1 VDSTS
6 DETRWIEQARRG
18 DGAAFERIYLL
29 YERKIYSHIYRMMNG
44 NPEDASD
51 LTQDTFIKAYNGL
64 AKTAPDLNVG
74 AWLYRIASNA
84 CYDQLRR
91 KQRVQWQPWEDAK
104 HDHLLHG
111 SVAENPER
119 SALRREAD
127 DTVQRVLN
135 RMSPQNREALLLREY
150 GDMGLDDIGAIL
162 GKSRSAMK
170 SLLFRA
176 REEFR
181 KIAVE
186 MGLDA
191 PLEDEEP

>member
-1 VDSTS
+1 MDSTS
-6 DETRWIEQARRG
+6 DETRWIEQAKRG

-29 YERKIYSHIYRMMNG
+29 YERKIYSHIYRFMG
-44 NPEDASD
+44 SPEDASD
-51 LTQDTFIKAYNGL
+51 LTQDTFIKAYENL
-64 AKTAPDLNVG
+64 AKLAPDSNVG

-84 CYDQLRR
+84 CYDRLRR
-91 KQRVQWQPWEDAK
+91 KKRVQWQPWDDAK
-104 HDHLLHG
+104 HDQLLHG
-111 SVAENPER
+111 SVAQNPQQMM
-119 SALRREAD
+119 LRREVE
-127 DTVQRVLN
+127 DTVQQVLN
-135 RMSPQNREALLLREY
+135 RMSPQNREALLFRLYE
-150 GDMGLDDIGAIL
+150 DMGLDEIGAIL

>member
-1 VDSTS
+1 MDGTS
-6 DETRWIEQARRG
+6 DETRWIEQAKRG

-29 YERKIYSHIYRMMNG
+29 YERKIYSHIYRMMG
-44 NPEDASD
+44 NPDDASD
-51 LTQDTFIKAYNGL
+51 LTQTTFIKAYENL
-64 AKTAPDLNVG
+64 AKTAPDSNVG
-74 AWLYRIASNA
+74 AWLYRIASNT

-91 KQRVQWQPWEDAK
+91 KKRVQWQPWEDAK

-119 SALRREAD
+119 GTLRREAED
-127 DTVQRVLN
+127 AVQQVLN
-135 RMSPQNREALLLREY
+135 RMSPQNRQALLLRED
-150 GDMGLDDIGAIL
+150 GMGLDDIGLVL

-191 PLEDEEP
+191 SLEDEEA